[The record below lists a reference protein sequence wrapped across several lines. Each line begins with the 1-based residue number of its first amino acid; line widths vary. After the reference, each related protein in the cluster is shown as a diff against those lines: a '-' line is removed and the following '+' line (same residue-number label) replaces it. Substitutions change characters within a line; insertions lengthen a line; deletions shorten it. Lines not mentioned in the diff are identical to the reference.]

1 MTDLKETVKRPYSPV
16 TLRLD
21 RAIHA
26 DLKVLARKDR
36 RSTQNL
42 INLILEGWVKEM
54 KGGKENE

>member
-1 MTDLKETVKRPYSPV
+1 MTNLRERKDNV
-16 TLRLD
+16 TTISLRLD

-42 INLILEGWVKEM
+42 VNLILEGWVQEM
-54 KGGKENE
+54 KGGKE